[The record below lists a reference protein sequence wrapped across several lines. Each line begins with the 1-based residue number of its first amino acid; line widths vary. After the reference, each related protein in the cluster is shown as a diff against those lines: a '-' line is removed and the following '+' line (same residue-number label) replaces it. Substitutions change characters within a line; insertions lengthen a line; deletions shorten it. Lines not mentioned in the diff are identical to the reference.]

1 MSLKCKAQF
10 LELMQQ
16 GVGGDV
22 PEGTRSHKINVRYLP
37 EVYIL

>member
-1 MSLKCKAQF
+1 
-10 LELMQQ
+10 MQQ

-37 EVYIL
+37 EVYFVDIYILIFLYGT